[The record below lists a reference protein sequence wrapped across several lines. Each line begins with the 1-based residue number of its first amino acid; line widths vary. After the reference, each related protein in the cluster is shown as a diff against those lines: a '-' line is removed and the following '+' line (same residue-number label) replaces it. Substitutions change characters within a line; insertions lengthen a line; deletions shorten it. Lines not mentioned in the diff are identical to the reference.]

1 MTAATKRKRTG
12 ADLMVRQVFV
22 VAYMLGVLWLR
33 RYPSSIIFSAA
44 MPFSL
49 LFVVFVV
56 SGGQNL
62 PYAVA
67 GGIVVAAVG
76 YGLSLGSDLAWYR
89 IDFRL
94 QDFFVS
100 SPASLFTYMIGMA
113 TSLLMWGMPALGI
126 LAGIL
131 VFVSG
136 SLFSI
141 PYIIVTIILTW
152 GSMSALSFVISSHM
166 PHTKN
171 VEQMATFLQIVL
183 GVLPPVFYSIEI
195 LPLPLQYVVYA
206 LPTTHA
212 SLVLQ
217 HAAGMAA
224 PAGWTPAVGLAIM
237 AGYLLVFGILAKA
250 KAVWREN

>member
-1 MTAATKRKRTG
+1 MTGARKKRTG
-12 ADLMVRQVFV
+12 IDLMTRQVLIV
-22 VAYMLGVLWLR
+22 GYMLGVLWLR

-76 YGLSLGSDLAWYR
+76 YGLSLGSDLSWYR

-100 SPASLFTYMIGMA
+100 SPASLFTYMSGMA
-113 TSLLMWGMPALGI
+113 VSLLMFGLPALGI
-126 LAGIL
+126 LTGIL

-136 SLFSI
+136 SLLSI
-141 PYIIVTIILTW
+141 PYIIATVILTW

-171 VEQMATFLQIVL
+171 VEQMAAFMQIVL

-195 LPLPLQYVVYA
+195 LPLPLQYVAYA

-217 HAAGMAA
+217 HAAGIAT
-224 PAGWTPAVGLAIM
+224 PAGWTPVIGLAIM
-237 AGYLLVFGILAKA
+237 AGYLAVFGILAKT
-250 KAVWREN
+250 KAVWRED